1 MTEKTRWH
9 LFGAV
14 LVLMALTA
22 CDPSTYFGARRGM
35 ATPAT
40 GETPTQEPTPAPAAP
55 PLETAAAPDPD
66 QRVRALEEQV
76 QRLGALGLFL
86 FYGASRLT
94 GFPLPTPYGWA
105 WEGREDVDVLGGFLA
120 LWEVLVFWAF
130 LRR

>member
-1 MTEKTRWH
+1 MVAKMA
-9 LFGAV
+9 AV
-14 LVLMALTA
+14 RAPKA
-22 CDPSTYFGARRGM
+22 PRGM
-35 ATPAT
+35 V
-40 GETPTQEPTPAPAAP
+40 AP
-55 PLETAAAPDPD
+55 E
-66 QRVRALEEQV
+66 ALAG
-76 QRLGALGLFL
+76 RLGKRLYGLSALLALGLFL